1 MWFGLC
7 RGDESYHLWGRLRKY
22 LPLSALPWDIPDAHL
37 WSSCSL
43 ITPGTW
49 FYILSLP
56 SGTNCNYSF
65 GLFSPLQSLFLLTL
79 FCRPANA
86 TNLIQK
92 HEIQHDHYSCPAFF
106 RKVQDTDH
114 IQRPLFKH
122 LHKLRS
128 WVRLPTNVTA
138 EVILCLNEI

>member
-56 SGTNCNYSF
+56 SGTNHSYSF
-65 GLFSPLQSLFLLTL
+65 GLFSPQQSLFLLTL
-79 FCRPANA
+79 FCRPAIA
-86 TNLIQK
+86 INLTQK
-92 HEIQHDHYSCPAFF
+92 HEIQHDHYSLSCFLEKY
-106 RKVQDTDH
+106 RTHH

-122 LHKLRS
+122 LNKHRS
-128 WVRLPTNVTA
+128 LVRLPTNVTA
-138 EVILCLNEI
+138 KVILCLLEI